1 MKLIITILA
10 LFSVIARSA
19 VIVNNKLVSDTMSVN
34 IGKSLEFS
42 DSEDQTLATLHFV
55 SLFEQFGSSF
65 KFDNTKSIPIKEVTP
80 DYVSTSVFRRQGYF
94 TFESNHML
102 FSRDVDYT
110 NEKNQT
116 MFYRKGDFR
125 SSIHMTSWDFSS
137 RSDSLSLQFDLQGP
151 VSDIRKNVV
160 HFDNFRIEFDTY
172 CIVDGHMM
180 EVALKKGGK
189 YYYLEFPVFTD
200 DLFYEFSVIPNEPEE
215 NLVSRAL
222 KGLFMA
228 IVSTFAVCM
237 VFYL

>member
-10 LFSVIARSA
+10 LFSVIVRSA
-19 VIVNNKLVSDTMSVN
+19 VIVNNKLISDTMSVN
-34 IGKSLEFS
+34 IGNSLDFS
-42 DSEDQTLATLHFV
+42 DSEDQTPA
-55 SLFEQFGSSF
+55 SLRFISIFEQFGSSF
-65 KFDNTKSIPIKEVTP
+65 KFDNIKSIPIKEVTP

-151 VSDIRKNVV
+151 VSDIRKNVI
-160 HFDNFRIEFDTY
+160 HFDNYRIEFDTY
-172 CIVDGHMM
+172 CIVDGRVM
-180 EVALKKGGK
+180 EVTLKKGGK
-189 YYYLEFPVFTD
+189 YYYLEFPVFSD
-200 DLFYEFSVIPNEPEE
+200 DLFYEFTVTPKESGE
-215 NLVSRAL
+215 NLMSRAL

-228 IVSTFAVCM
+228 ITSIFGVYMIFH
-237 VFYL
+237 L